1 MQTLIDF
8 DHAPVFA
15 IPATADSGAAVVREG
30 MLLEGPQG
38 WGEFSP
44 SVDATPAVLARW
56 LTAAVEGGT
65 VGWPDP
71 VRGRV
76 PVAVRVPAVDAA
88 RAHRTVAD
96 SGCSTADVV
105 VGFAPLAEDIAR
117 VQAVRDA
124 VGPTGAVRCDAG
136 GRWHVDGAVAAI
148 EALDRAAG
156 GLQYIEQPCATT
168 EELAAV
174 RHRVDVPVAVDE
186 SLRNATDPS
195 GLDLSGVADVAV
207 LSFGPMGGVR
217 RALRIAE
224 ACGLPCVVAST
235 GETSIGLAG
244 AVALAGVLP
253 ELPYACALGTRGLFA
268 GDVVPQG
275 RWLIPVD
282 GHLPVAPMPPGPDPG
297 LVERFALAD
306 PNRVTWWRQRLS
318 AAQTGA

>member
-1 MQTLIDF
+1 MQALIDF
-8 DHAPVFA
+8 DRAPVFA

-44 SVDATPAVLARW
+44 AVDANPAVLGRW

-76 PVAVRVPAVDAA
+76 PVAVRVPAVDAV
-88 RAHRTVAD
+88 RAHRAVID
-96 SGCSTADVV
+96 SGCAAADVV
-105 VGFAPLAEDIAR
+105 VGFGPLADDIAR
-117 VQAVRDA
+117 VAAVRDA
-124 VGPTGAVRCDAG
+124 VGPTGGVRCDAG
-136 GRWHVDGAVAAI
+136 GRWNVDDAVTAI

-156 GLQYIEQPCATT
+156 GLQYIEQPCGTT

-174 RHRVDVPVAVDE
+174 RRRVDVPVAVDE
-186 SLRNATDPS
+186 SLRNAADPS
-195 GLDLSGVADVAV
+195 GLELAGVADVAV
-207 LSFGPMGGVR
+207 LSFGPMGGAR

-224 ACGLPCVVAST
+224 ACGLPCVVTST

-253 ELPYACALGTRGLFA
+253 ELPYACGLGSRGLFA

-306 PNRVTWWRQRLS
+306 PDRVTWWRQRLS
-318 AAQTGA
+318 AAQTRA

>member
-1 MQTLIDF
+1 VQTLIDF

-15 IPATADSGAAVVREG
+15 IPATSDSGAAVVCEG

-44 SVDATPAVLARW
+44 SVDANPAVLGRW

-76 PVAVRVPAVDAA
+76 PVAVRVRPSTPPMRTERSPIPAAPPPTSWSASDHWSRTSRVCRPSARPSALRAA
-88 RAHRTVAD
+88 FAVTPAAD
-96 SGCSTADVV
+96 GVSTAQWRRSRRST
-105 VGFAPLAEDIAR
+105 AR
-117 VQAVRDA
+117 
-124 VGPTGAVRCDAG
+124 P
-136 GRWHVDGAVAAI
+136 
-148 EALDRAAG
+148 

-174 RHRVDVPVAVDE
+174 RRRVDVPVAVDE
-186 SLRNATDPS
+186 SLRNAADPS
-195 GLDLSGVADVAV
+195 GLDLAGVADLVV

-224 ACGLPCVVAST
+224 ACGLPCVVTST
-235 GETSIGLAG
+235 GETSIALAG
-244 AVALAGVLP
+244 AVALAGALP

-268 GDVVPQG
+268 GDVVPRG
-275 RWLIPVD
+275 RWLLPVD
-282 GHLPVAPMPPGPDPG
+282 GHLPVAPMPPGPDPD
-297 LVERFALAD
+297 LVERFALTD
-306 PNRVTWWRQRLS
+306 PDRVTWWRQRLS
-318 AAQTGA
+318 AAQTRA